1 MFVGALWYGLIG
13 PGVVTAKEGTSF
25 HECPALTPEFSEHA
39 EFQLARNPHQEEKYR
54 GKHDEPKE
62 YDRSRRFGDRGAR
75 SVVCRSRDYQYNHCP
90 VNRRG
95 REVRL
100 VRQLGNTRCG
110 RGDNWSTKRNGV
122 WVDRGCSG
130 RFVVE

>member
-13 PGVVTAKEGTSF
+13 PGVVTAEEGPLF
-25 HECPALTPEFSEHA
+25 HERALTPEFSEPA
-39 EFQLARNPHQEEKYR
+39 EFQLARNPHQEEKHR
-54 GKHDEPKE
+54 RKHDEPEE
-62 YDRSRRFGDRGAR
+62 YDRSRRSDDRGAR

-100 VRQLGNTRCG
+100 VRQLSDTRCR
-110 RGDNWSTKRNGV
+110 RGDNWGTNRNGV
-122 WVDRGCSG
+122 WVERGCSG